1 MTLDLDGVVMHVTA
15 TAANGVVDRD
25 TRVSFRQRGSRVV
38 GRYSGGKVRRG
49 WLVGTTSGNR
59 LTFRY
64 VQAESTGAIAGSG
77 SVIAGGGSAIAGGGS
92 VIHAGRSTCE
102 IEALA
107 DGRLRLLEHFA
118 WSTRPG
124 GGTNV
129 FEQDS

>member
-1 MTLDLDGVVMHVTA
+1 MSPDRNNAFDLDNVVMRATA
-15 TAANGVVDRD
+15 TAANGVVDSS
-25 TRVSFRQRGSRVV
+25 TRVSFRQRGSRVI
-38 GRYSGGKVRRG
+38 GRYAGGNVRRG
-49 WLVGTTSGNR
+49 WLVGAVAGNR

-64 VQAESTGAIAGSG
+64 AQAESDGAL
-77 SVIAGGGSAIAGGGS
+77 AGGGS

-124 GGTNV
+124 TGTNV
-129 FEQDS
+129 FEQDH